1 MIPNRRPAVTR
12 DFRNFGLFHRSLLT
26 IFVWC
31 IVPSGKGCLLA
42 AAKKA
47 PGMEHGLWTE
57 EAGVRSRYPEFR
69 KKPINIDFIWVT
81 SSLNRRMSN
90 KEFRISKW
98 SLHHSA
104 VPCSAVRYSVF
115 WTISRLSSDF
125 WPQTSD
131 LWPLLPYALCSLPH
145 FHGPR
150 TSDYLLAPLQELLL
164 RATRDTDQEESLQL
178 SALS

>member
-57 EAGVRSRYPEFR
+57 EPGVRSQES
-69 KKPINIDFIWVT
+69 V
-81 SSLNRRMSN
+81 S
-90 KEFRISKW
+90 RI
-98 SLHHSA
+98 
-104 VPCSAVRYSVF
+104 
-115 WTISRLSSDF
+115 
-125 WPQTSD
+125 
-131 LWPLLPYALCSLPH
+131 
-145 FHGPR
+145 
-150 TSDYLLAPLQELLL
+150 QEK
-164 RATRDTDQEESLQL
+164 TNQY
-178 SALS
+178 